1 MSAEKF
7 FTKENLDVYLKA
19 LGKEFRKLN
28 GTKMP
33 AELVLIGGAAVLANY
48 GFRDLTN
55 DIDAIIRSSSV
66 MKEAVNRVGDE
77 HGLPTGWL
85 NMDFS
90 KTTSYSGR
98 LEEISVY
105 YKTFSN
111 ILEVRTVAAEYLI
124 AMKLKSGRQYKYDL
138 SDIAGIL
145 WEHKKRG
152 DPITKEKIYNAVEK
166 LYGSPELPEA
176 SKEVLDI
183 VFESDNYEQIYKE
196 TRESEIKFRKEML
209 KTAKEQPL
217 AVREES
223 AYYIIKKAK
232 EIKQRSQ
239 SNEN

>member
-1 MSAEKF
+1 MSAEIS
-7 FTKENLDVYLKA
+7 FTKENLDTYLKA
-19 LGKEFRKLN
+19 LGKVFRKLN

-33 AELVLIGGAAVLANY
+33 AEIILIGGAAVLANY
-48 GFRDLTN
+48 GFRNITN
-55 DIDAIIRSSSV
+55 DIDAVIRTSSV

-77 HGLPTGWL
+77 FGLPGEWL
-85 NMDFS
+85 NADFK
-90 KTTSYSGR
+90 KTTSYSDK
-98 LEEISVY
+98 LIEVSVY

-145 WEHKKRG
+145 WEHQKKG
-152 DPITKEKIYNAVEK
+152 DPITREKIENAIEK
-166 LYGSPELPEA
+166 LYGSPEIPEA

-196 TRESEIKFRKEML
+196 TRENEIKFRKEML
-209 KTAKEQPL
+209 KTAKEPPL
-217 AVREES
+217 VVKEES

-239 SNEN
+239 NNEN